1 MSARAATVVAM
12 TQRRTSPLL
21 TARALGRAT
30 LDRQLLLR
38 RSEMGV
44 LDAVERLL
52 GLQAQAP
59 RPPYHALAAR
69 LADFRPQ
76 QLSGLLQ
83 ARQAV
88 RISAMRSTIH
98 LVSARDARLLRPLH
112 QPVHERVLRG
122 NFARQLAGVDLDRLA
137 DLARTL
143 VERQPLTFQ
152 ELGERLREEW
162 PGREGRSLATAARQL
177 LPLVQVTPR
186 GLWGQAGRA
195 AHTTLDHWLAT
206 APVPAPA
213 DPDPQRDLPAV
224 LLRYLAAFGPAS
236 VKDIQTWC
244 GLTRLR
250 EVIEPLRP
258 RLRTFRDEHG
268 VELFDLPDAPL
279 PDPDTEAPVRFLP
292 EFDNVALSHADR
304 TRILAPEYQGR
315 TWDDNVA
322 YRVLLV
328 GGTIR
333 GLWRIDTAGD
343 TAWLTI
349 EPFDTLTRPER
360 AAVEDEAAGVLRM
373 TSPDATHD
381 LRYGQVA
388 RHGGRAS
395 KTG

>member
-1 MSARAATVVAM
+1 M
-12 TQRRTSPLL
+12 TQRRPSPLL

-44 LDAVERLL
+44 LNAVERLL

-76 QLSGLLQ
+76 QLSDLLES
-83 ARQAV
+83 RQAV

-98 LVSARDARLLRPLH
+98 LVSARDARLLRPLL
-112 QPVHERVLRG
+112 QPVHDRGLRG
-122 NFARQLAGVDLDRLA
+122 NFARQLVGVDLDRLA
-137 DLARTL
+137 ALARTL

-162 PGREGRSLATAARQL
+162 PGHEGRALATAARQL

-186 GLWGQAGRA
+186 GLWGHAGRA
-195 AHTTLDHWLAT
+195 AHTTLDHWLAAAPAT
-206 APVPAPA
+206 APAE
-213 DPDPQRDLPAV
+213 PDPQRDLPAV

-268 VELFDLPDAPL
+268 VELLDLPDAPL
-279 PDPDTEAPVRFLP
+279 PDPDIEAPVRFLP

-304 TRILAPEYQGR
+304 TRILAPEHQGR
-315 TWDDNVA
+315 TWDNNVA

-328 GGTIR
+328 DGTIR

-349 EPFDTLTRPER
+349 EPFGTLTRPER

-388 RHGGRAS
+388 RSGGGAS